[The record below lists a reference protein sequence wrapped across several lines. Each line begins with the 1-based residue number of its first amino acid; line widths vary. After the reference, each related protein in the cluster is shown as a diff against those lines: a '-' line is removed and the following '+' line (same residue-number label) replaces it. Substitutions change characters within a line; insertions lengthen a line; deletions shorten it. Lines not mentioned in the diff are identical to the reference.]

1 MPTKVNNPYS
11 LNIQTDLQASADI
24 NKKPMVLP
32 EQLTYLAKGNSWN
45 GDTNFT
51 VPEGVNVVLCSIDG
65 HDRKDGDVIVE
76 VEMQL
81 NNIIVCNKND
91 YMQVSASS
99 YVGVTPG
106 KSYSIYTYFG
116 GDVDDTIGDYYVAY
130 SKSINEHK
138 TNIDVK

>member
-11 LNIQTDLQASADI
+11 LNVQTDLQVSADI
-24 NKKPMVLP
+24 NKKPIVLP
-32 EQLTYLAKGNSWN
+32 EQLTYLAEGNSWN
-45 GDTNFT
+45 GDTNFI
-51 VPEGVNVVLCSIDG
+51 VPEGVNVILCSIDG

-81 NNIIVCNKND
+81 NNITVCNKND
-91 YMQVSASS
+91 YMQVSASA

-116 GDVDDTIGDYYVAY
+116 GDFDDTIGDYYVAY